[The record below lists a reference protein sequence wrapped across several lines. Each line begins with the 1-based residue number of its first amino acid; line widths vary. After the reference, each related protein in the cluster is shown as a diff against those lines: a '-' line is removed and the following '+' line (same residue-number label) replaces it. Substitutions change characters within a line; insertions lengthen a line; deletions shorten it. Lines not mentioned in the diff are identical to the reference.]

1 MAHYAISELL
11 IVLAALWGANRLV
24 AQDRATAAFG
34 LLLFGAAAAIGVVRF
49 PFGLIEPWAD
59 MHRFAGMM
67 GGLLAMMALV
77 HQIVRFETARL
88 TPGAHMALAALGL
101 GLALAMP
108 ELRVPLFLLWSLGF
122 IWLAARHTPKRHTR
136 KREASAWIKAGV
148 AGFMLF
154 NVIVFRQSPY
164 LDPAVSWHIFHVLV
178 AVWVVGVSWLL
189 TSSVTGKADVKKS

>member
-1 MAHYAISELL
+1 MAHYAISEFL

-24 AQDRATAAFG
+24 AQTRATAAFG
-34 LLLFGAAAAIGVVRF
+34 LLLFGAAAAIGAVRF
-49 PFGLIEPWAD
+49 PFDLIEPWAD

-88 TPGAHMALAALGL
+88 SPSAHIGLAALGL
-101 GLALAMP
+101 GVALAMP
-108 ELRVPLFLLWSLGF
+108 GLRVLLFLLWSLGF
-122 IWLAARHTPKRHTR
+122 IWLAARHTPN
-136 KREASAWIKAGV
+136 REASAWIKAGV

-178 AVWVVGVSWLL
+178 AAWMVGVSWLL
-189 TSSVTGKADVKKS
+189 TMSATAKAKG

>member
-11 IVLAALWGANRLV
+11 IVLAALWGAKRLV
-24 AQDRATAAFG
+24 GQDRATAAFG

-59 MHRFAGMM
+59 MHRFAGTM
-67 GGLLAMMALV
+67 GGLLGMMALG
-77 HQIVRFETARL
+77 HQILRSENLRL
-88 TPGAHMALAALGL
+88 TPGVHMALAALGL
-101 GLALAMP
+101 GLGLAMP
-108 ELRVPLFLLWSLGF
+108 QLRVPLFLVWSFGF
-122 IWLAARHTPKRHTR
+122 IWLAARHTPNRQ
-136 KREASAWIKAGV
+136 ASAWIKAGV

-164 LDPAVSWHIFHVLV
+164 LDPAVSWHIFHALV

-189 TSSVTGKADVKKS
+189 TSSETPNADVKKS